1 MPSILFSLLKN
12 QLRRLDDFFAPLSVR
27 SSDVNVFAKM
37 LFETNVDGL
46 GAVSTHKNTMPLYSA
61 HTQSE
66 TPSRWDNLENTPW
79 KST

>member
-12 QLRRLDDFFAPLSVR
+12 RLRRLDDFFAPLSFR

-46 GAVSTHKNTMPLYSA
+46 GAVSTHQNTMPLYSA

-66 TPSRWDNLENTPW
+66 TPSRWGNLENTPW